1 MFAIYNDAM
10 NDSTLVS
17 NLFIDEYMKD
27 ANDAQ
32 LKIYLYLLRCMSSGR
47 GAGIQEMADI
57 FNHTERE
64 VMRSLR
70 YWEKKGL
77 LNLEFDGAKNLTAV
91 RISDL
96 RDLEETRTSSAPAP
110 GRVISIAPRLTPPQ
124 EEEAGEGSEKKEASA
139 APAKRKKHSSDAVT
153 AFMGSGERAQLLFIV
168 EQYIGKPLSVN
179 EIEVIYYI
187 SEDLRFS
194 DDLIDYLLQYC
205 VDRGKKDFR
214 YIEKV
219 ALNWAEK
226 GVTTAKQA
234 ERVVSGAAKTR
245 SSAPRQKASS
255 NRFNQFEQHQ
265 YDFDA
270 LEKILNS

>member
-1 MFAIYNDAM
+1 MFAIYNEAM

-32 LKIYLYLLRCMSSGR
+32 LKVYLYLLRCMSSGR

-91 RISDL
+91 RVSDL
-96 RDLEETRTSSAPAP
+96 RSLEPAEESAPPAP
-110 GRVISIAPRLTPPQ
+110 GRVISIAPRLTPLRD
-124 EEEAGEGSEKKEASA
+124 EAAAAAPEKEAAPA
-139 APAKRKKHSSDAVT
+139 APAKREKHSSEAVS
-153 AFMGSGERAQLLFIV
+153 AFMGNEERAQLLFIV
-168 EQYIGKPLSVN
+168 EQYIGKPLSVP

-187 SEDLRFS
+187 SEDLHFS
-194 DDLIDYLLQYC
+194 DELIDYLLQYC

-219 ALNWAEK
+219 ALNWSEK
-226 GVTTAKQA
+226 GVSTTKQA

-245 SSAPRQKASS
+245 NAPRQRASS

>member
-1 MFAIYNDAM
+1 MFAIYNEAM

-32 LKIYLYLLRCMSSGR
+32 LKVYLYLLRCMSSGR
-47 GAGIQEMADI
+47 GAGIQEMADR

-77 LNLEFDGAKNLTAV
+77 LTLELDGAKNLVSV
-91 RISDL
+91 RMSDL
-96 RDLEETRTSSAPAP
+96 KELEKTAAPSQDRKED
-110 GRVISIAPRLTPPQ
+110 RVISIAPRLTPLP
-124 EEEAGEGSEKKEASA
+124 EDETGKEKASGGT
-139 APAKRKKHSSDAVT
+139 AKREKHSSEAVS
-153 AFMGSGERAQLLFIV
+153 AFAGNEDRAQLLFIV
-168 EQYIGKPLSVN
+168 EQYIGKPLSVP

-219 ALNWAEK
+219 ALNWSEK

-234 ERVVSGAAKTR
+234 ERVVSGAASR
-245 SSAPRQKASS
+245 RGNSPRQKASS

-270 LEKILNS
+270 LEKLLNS

>member
-1 MFAIYNDAM
+1 MFAIYNEAM

-32 LKIYLYLLRCMSSGR
+32 LKVYLYLLRCMSSGR
-47 GAGIQEMADI
+47 GAGIQEMADL

-77 LNLEFDGAKNLTAV
+77 LNLEFDGAKNLAAV
-91 RISDL
+91 RLSDL
-96 RDLEETRTSSAPAP
+96 RSLDPAAGSEAPAP
-110 GRVISIAPRLTPPQ
+110 GRVISIAPRLTPLK
-124 EEEAGEGSEKKEASA
+124 EEDAAESPEKEA
-139 APAKRKKHSSDAVT
+139 APRGAAKRAKHSSEAVAT
-153 AFMGSGERAQLLFIV
+153 FMGSEERAQLLFIV
-168 EQYIGKPLSVN
+168 EQYIGKPLSVP

-187 SEDLRFS
+187 SEDLHFS

-219 ALNWAEK
+219 ALNWSEK

-234 ERVVSGAAKTR
+234 ERVVSGAARTR
-245 SSAPRQKASS
+245 NAPRQKASS

>member
-17 NLFIDEYMKD
+17 NLFIDEYMKE

-47 GAGIQEMADI
+47 GAGIQEMADR

-77 LNLEFDGAKNLTAV
+77 LNLEFDSAKNLTAV
-91 RISDL
+91 RVSDL
-96 RDLEETRTSSAPAP
+96 RNLDPAGESEVP
-110 GRVISIAPRLTPPQ
+110 AGGRVISIAPRLTPPK
-124 EEEAGEGSEKKEASA
+124 EEEAGQASEKEV
-139 APAKRKKHSSDAVT
+139 PCAKRAKHSSEAVA
-153 AFMGSGERAQLLFIV
+153 AFMGNEERAQLLFIV
-168 EQYIGKPLSVN
+168 EQYIGKPLSVP

-187 SEDLRFS
+187 SEDLHFS

-219 ALNWAEK
+219 ALNWSEK
-226 GVTTAKQA
+226 GVTTTKQA

-245 SSAPRQKASS
+245 GNSSRQRSSS

>member
-1 MFAIYNDAM
+1 MFAIYNEAM

-32 LKIYLYLLRCMSSGR
+32 LKVYLYLLRCMSSGR
-47 GAGIQEMADI
+47 GAGIQEMADL

-77 LNLEFDGAKNLTAV
+77 LNLEFDGAKNLAAV
-91 RISDL
+91 RLSDL
-96 RDLEETRTSSAPAP
+96 RSLDPAAGSEAPAP
-110 GRVISIAPRLTPPQ
+110 GRVISIAPMLTPLK
-124 EEEAGEGSEKKEASA
+124 EEDAAESPEKEA
-139 APAKRKKHSSDAVT
+139 APRGAAKRAKHSSEAVA
-153 AFMGSGERAQLLFIV
+153 AFMGSEERAQLLFIV
-168 EQYIGKPLSVN
+168 EQYIGKPLSVP

-187 SEDLRFS
+187 SEDLHFS
-194 DDLIDYLLQYC
+194 DELIDYLLQYC

-219 ALNWAEK
+219 ALNWSEK

-234 ERVVSGAAKTR
+234 ERVVSGAARTR
-245 SSAPRQKASS
+245 NAPRQKASS